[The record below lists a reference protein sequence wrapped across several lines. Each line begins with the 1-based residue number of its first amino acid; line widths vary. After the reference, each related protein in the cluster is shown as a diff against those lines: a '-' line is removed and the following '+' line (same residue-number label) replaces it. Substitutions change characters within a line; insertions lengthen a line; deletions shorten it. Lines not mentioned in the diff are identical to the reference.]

1 MTRLAPF
8 ATSNRSDQHS
18 PDPKLQTHINT
29 SNNVVL
35 CKGAGAVGRVTLQF
49 L

>member
-8 ATSNRSDQHS
+8 ATSNRSDNS

-35 CKGAGAVGRVTLQF
+35 CKGAGAVGRVTLRF